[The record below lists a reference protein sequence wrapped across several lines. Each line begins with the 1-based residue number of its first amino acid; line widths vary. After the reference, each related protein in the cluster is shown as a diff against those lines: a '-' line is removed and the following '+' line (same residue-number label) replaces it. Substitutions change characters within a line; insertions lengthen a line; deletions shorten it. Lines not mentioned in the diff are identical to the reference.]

1 MQWNTSGAVNADDA
15 TIVVDFFDAVAFVK
29 AHASISSFIQVSK
42 IMIVLEVFDDGKPAE
57 LKNLFLKICSTPVTT
72 TTKSHVQDLTP
83 TKKATTT
90 RLYGWTTPTEGTT
103 SKSHVQDLTPT
114 TKATTTQLY
123 GWTTPTEGTTTYS
136 TTLGVT
142 ITTSAS
148 DVCYNM
154 SGNEAHSQLSI
165 SVNTQPLSDVLALMG
180 DDGIK
185 VTPREDDFNRTL
197 QQYASSMKFELIR
210 SHLHIVRVE
219 GEVDSVSQLAF
230 SVHPYDDVTLINNE
244 NVFNQD
250 FYHNVVRTH
259 ILK

>member
-1 MQWNTSGAVNADDA
+1 MTQA
-15 TIVVDFFDAVAFVK
+15 T
-29 AHASISSFIQVSK
+29 
-42 IMIVLEVFDDGKPAE
+42 
-57 LKNLFLKICSTPVTT
+57 
-72 TTKSHVQDLTP
+72 
-83 TKKATTT
+83 KATTT
-90 RLYGWTTPTEGTT
+90 QQLGWTTPTEGTT
-103 SKSHVQDLTPT
+103 TKSAVLDLTQATEATTTQLLGWTTPT
-114 TKATTTQLY
+114 EGTTTQSDVEELTQATKATTTQLSD
-123 GWTTPTEGTTTYS
+123 WTTPIKGTTTYS

-154 SGNEAHSQLSI
+154 SGNEADSQLSI